1 MGAGK
6 SSVGRALA
14 RRLQWVFE
22 DLDERIEARE
32 GRTIE
37 EIFRQSGESA
47 FRRIEH
53 AALHELLSASEFS
66 GRVVALG
73 GGAYAQARTA
83 ALVKKS
89 RGTVVF
95 LDAPVEELYRRCNG
109 QNLERPLLSDLRQFR
124 QLYRA
129 RKSSYSRAARYV
141 GTGGKDI
148 ETVAAEVISGLRLGG
163 GGENG

>member
-14 RRLQWVFE
+14 RQLRWVFA
-22 DLDERIEARE
+22 DLDACIEASE

-37 EIFRQSGESA
+37 EIFRQSGEPA
-47 FRRIEH
+47 FRRIER
-53 AALHELLSASEFS
+53 AALQELLSGSEFS
-66 GRVVALG
+66 GRVIALG
-73 GGAYAQARTA
+73 GGAYAQTRTA

-89 RGTVVF
+89 GGTVVF

-109 QNLERPLLSDLRQFR
+109 QNLERPLLRDLRQFR

-129 RKSSYSRAARYV
+129 RKPFYSKAAQHI
-141 GTGGKDI
+141 GTCGKDI
-148 ETVAAEVISGLRLGG
+148 ETVAAELISGLRLGG
-163 GGENG
+163 SGENG